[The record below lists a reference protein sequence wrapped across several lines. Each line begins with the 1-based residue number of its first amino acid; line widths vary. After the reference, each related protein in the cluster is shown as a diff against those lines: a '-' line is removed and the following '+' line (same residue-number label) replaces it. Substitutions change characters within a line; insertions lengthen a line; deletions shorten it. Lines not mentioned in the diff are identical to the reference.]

1 MNGRHGRHGESRSAV
16 VRRQKDEQG
25 ADEYRVMRIDVVATI
40 PGGDELQ
47 CLDVTIR
54 RPTAIANVEGA
65 ARFFVVSLPSRA
77 REREKERDRPRHGE
91 ADQLRTGERRPRA
104 ADENGSWQS
113 GPSVAV

>member
-54 RPTAIANVEGA
+54 KPMAIANVEGA
-65 ARFFVVSLPSRA
+65 PSRA
-77 REREKERDRPRHGE
+77 REREKERDQPRLGE

-113 GPSVAV
+113 GPSAAM